1 MSESGL
7 IISAIA
13 GVALLT
19 TGINAAYIVDEGRV
33 AVITNMGQAV
43 RQETPAG
50 LQWKTPFVQGVN
62 EFDVRER
69 AMVGTFTAT
78 TSNQLSSNVSW
89 SMNWRPDPSRI
100 MEIFIDYGSPDEFAN
115 NTILPRLNQ
124 ALKAAIGQHNAIEL
138 AQERNVVAETM
149 LETALS
155 NLEGLPIII
164 TSIQLD
170 DYSLPERYWNAVLAR
185 EEQREVTERERL
197 FLEQQELQAQQSVQ
211 TAAAEADA
219 TRERA
224 AAQAEATVLQA
235 EADAR
240 ATLLRAEAEA
250 EGIES
255 IQDAISGNPL
265 FIDYSLAQRWDGVL
279 PTQMIPGSAVPF
291 VDVNRD

>member
-138 AQERNVVAETM
+138 AQERNAVAETM